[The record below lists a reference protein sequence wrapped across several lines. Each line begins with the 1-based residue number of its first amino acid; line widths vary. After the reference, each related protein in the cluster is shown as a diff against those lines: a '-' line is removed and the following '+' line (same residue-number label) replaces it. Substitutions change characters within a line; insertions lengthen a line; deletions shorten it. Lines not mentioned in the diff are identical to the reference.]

1 MDQSKN
7 VIFHVD
13 VNSAFLSW
21 EAAYRV
27 DVLGESVDLREV
39 PSVVGGDEEKR
50 HGIVLAKSTPAKK
63 FNIQTGEPLASARK
77 KCPDLI
83 VVRPNFDVYVKASKA
98 FIELLQGFAPS
109 VEQYSIDEVWCDMTG
124 TENIY
129 GSPVVAANTLKNRI
143 YSELGFTVNIG
154 ISSNKLLAKMAGDFE
169 KPNKV
174 HTLFPSEIKEKM
186 WPLPVR
192 ELFFVGSSTE
202 KRLSNLGIKTIGQLA
217 NTDLMILKSHFK
229 KHGEVIYNY
238 ANGYDFTPVVTEHQ
252 SNKGYGNSIT
262 VAIDITDYET
272 AKQVFLSLCETVA
285 SRLRVDG
292 VKTSC
297 LAVSITDCEFCYST
311 HQKQFLSATNVTNE
325 LYQKSCEIFLEL
337 WDKKTPIRQ
346 LGVQSSKVSEESF
359 RQYDLFDMNNYEK
372 LSKLDKAVDN
382 IRNKYGE
389 DSIKRASFLKSEVS
403 HMTGGISKEK
413 RSGGISK
420 ED

>member
-1 MDQSKN
+1 MDKSKN

-63 FNIQTGEPLASARK
+63 YNIQTGEPLASARK
-77 KCPDLI
+77 KCPGI
-83 VVRPNFDVYVKASKA
+83 IIIKPNFDVYVKASKA
-98 FIELLQGFAPS
+98 FIELLKGFAPN

-124 TENIY
+124 TEKIY
-129 GSPVVAANTLKNRI
+129 GSPVVAANILKDRI

-174 HTLFPSEIKEKM
+174 HTLFPDEIKEKM

-202 KRLSNLGIKTIGQLA
+202 KKLNNLGIKTIGQLA

-238 ANGYDFTPVVTEHQ
+238 ANGFDFSPIVTEHQ
-252 SNKGYGNSIT
+252 VNKGYGNSIT
-262 VAIDITDYET
+262 VAIDIADYET
-272 AKQVFLSLCETVA
+272 ARQVFLSLCETVA

-292 VKTSC
+292 VKTLC
-297 LAVSITDCEFCYST
+297 LAVSITDCEFRYST
-311 HQKQFLSATNVTNE
+311 HQKQFLCATNVTNE
-325 LYQKSCEIFLEL
+325 LYQKACEIFLEL

-359 RQYDLFDMNNYEK
+359 RQYDLFDLNNYDK

-413 RSGGISK
+413 RTGGVSR

>member
-1 MDQSKN
+1 MDKSKN

-27 DVLGESVDLREV
+27 DVLGESVDLRDI
-39 PSVVGGDEEKR
+39 PSVIGGDEEKR

-63 FNIQTGEPLASARK
+63 FDIQTGEPLASARK
-77 KCPDLI
+77 KCPNLI
-83 VVRPNFDVYVKASKA
+83 IIKPNFDVYVKASKA
-98 FIELLQGFAPS
+98 FIELLKGFAPN

-124 TENIY
+124 TEKIY
-129 GSPVVAANTLKNRI
+129 GSPVVAANILKDRI

-192 ELFFVGSSTE
+192 ELFFVGSSTQ
-202 KRLSNLGIKTIGQLA
+202 KKLSNLGIKTIGQLA

-238 ANGYDFTPVVTEHQ
+238 ANGYDFAPLVTEHQ
-252 SNKGYGNSIT
+252 ANKGYGNSIT
-262 VAIDITDYET
+262 VAMDITDYET
-272 AKQVFLSLCETVA
+272 ARQVFLSLCETVA

-292 VKTSC
+292 VKASC

-311 HQKQFLSATNVTNE
+311 HQKQFVSGTNVTNE
-325 LYQKSCEIFLEL
+325 LYQKACEIFLEL

-346 LGVQSSKVSEESF
+346 LGVQSSKVSQESF
-359 RQYDLFDMNNYEK
+359 RQYDLFDMNNYDK

-413 RSGGISK
+413 RTGGVSS

>member
-1 MDQSKN
+1 MDKSNN

-83 VVRPNFDVYVKASKA
+83 IIKPNFDIYVKASKA
-98 FIELLQGFAPS
+98 FIELLKGFAPN

-129 GSPVVAANTLKNRI
+129 GNPVVAANSLKDRI

-169 KPNKV
+169 KPNRV

-202 KRLSNLGIKTIGQLA
+202 KKLSNLGIKTIGQLA

-238 ANGYDFTPVVTEHQ
+238 ANGYDFTSLVTEHQ
-252 SNKGYGNSIT
+252 PNKGYGNSIT
-262 VAIDITDYET
+262 VAVDITDYET

-292 VKTSC
+292 VKTLC

-311 HQKQFLSATNVTNE
+311 HQKQFLNATNVTNE
-325 LYQKSCEIFLEL
+325 LYQKACEIFLEL

-346 LGVQSSKVSEESF
+346 LGVQSSKVSQECF
-359 RQYDLFDMNNYEK
+359 RQYNLFDMNNYDK
-372 LSKLDKAVDN
+372 LSKLDQAVDN

-389 DSIKRASFLKSEVS
+389 DSINRASFLKSEVS

-413 RSGGISK
+413 RTGGMSK

>member
-27 DVLGESVDLREV
+27 DVLGESIDLRDV

-50 HGIVLAKSTPAKK
+50 HGIVLAKSTSAKK
-63 FNIQTGEPLASARK
+63 YNIQTGEPLASARK

-83 VVRPNFDVYVKASKA
+83 IVKPNFDVYVKSSKA
-98 FIELLQGFAPS
+98 FIELLKGFAPN

-129 GSPVVAANTLKNRI
+129 GNPIVAANNLKDKI

-174 HTLFPSEIKEKM
+174 HTLFPDEIKEKM

-192 ELFFVGSSTE
+192 ELFFVGSSTQ
-202 KRLSNLGIKTIGQLA
+202 KKLGNLGIKTIGQLA
-217 NTDLMILKSHFK
+217 NTDLIILKSHFK

-238 ANGYDFTPVVTEHQ
+238 ANGYDSTPIVTEHQ

-262 VAIDITDYET
+262 VAIDITDYDT
-272 AKQVFLSLCETVA
+272 AKQVILSLCETVA
-285 SRLRVDG
+285 SRLRVDD
-292 VKTSC
+292 VKASC
-297 LAVSITDCEFCYST
+297 LAVSITDCEFGYST

-325 LYQKSCEIFLEL
+325 LYQKACEIFLEL

-346 LGVQSSKVSEESF
+346 LGVQSSKVSKECF
-359 RQYDLFDMNNYEK
+359 RQYDLFNMNNYEK

-389 DSIKRASFLKSEVS
+389 DSIKRASFLKCEVS

-413 RSGGISK
+413 RNGGISK

>member
-1 MDQSKN
+1 MDNSKN

-27 DVLGESVDLREV
+27 DVLKESVDLREV

-63 FNIQTGEPLASARK
+63 YNIQTGEPLASARK
-77 KCPDLI
+77 KCPEI
-83 VVRPNFDVYVKASKA
+83 IIIRPNFDIYVKASKA
-98 FIELLQGFAPS
+98 FIELLKEFAPQ

-129 GSPVVAANTLKNRI
+129 GSPVVAANILKDRI

-174 HTLFPSEIKEKM
+174 HTLFPNEIKDKM

-192 ELFFVGSSTE
+192 ELLFVGSSTE
-202 KRLSNLGIKTIGQLA
+202 KKLSNLGIKTIGQLA

-238 ANGYDFTPVVTEHQ
+238 ANGFDDSLIVTEHQ
-252 SNKGYGNSIT
+252 MNKGYGNSIT
-262 VAIDITDYET
+262 VAIDIINYET

-285 SRLRVDG
+285 SRLRFDN
-292 VKTSC
+292 VKASC
-297 LAVSITDCEFCYST
+297 LAVSITDCEFSNST
-311 HQKQFLSATNVTNE
+311 HQKQFLCATNVTNE
-325 LYQKSCEIFLEL
+325 LYQKACEIFMEL

-359 RQYDLFDMNNYEK
+359 RQYDLFDMNNYDK